1 MTNKICKISL
11 FSFIL
16 ACVSAMPGDA
26 AVKTKNSNRSYANAY
41 QQVNALSY
49 QQQYMDATN
58 TYATTAS
65 ATDNL
70 PVMVD
75 DERLAN
81 SILNAEA
88 SAPSVS
94 DLDACAMIY
103 PNGKFKWA
111 VPESGIRQN
120 QANQCVA
127 IVELRDANSNAV
139 LATTTLAAGDSMKCN
154 IDYFPEAS
162 YNMAALS
169 KIELPADEA
178 PTIEDVE
185 AVMNAEQKQNAGLKI
200 AAGAIIAGVAGNL
213 LAPKEAGSKTGKI
226 PLGTGKQQLI
236 DTAVGAAAGA
246 GVMAAST
253 YSGKVAGDTI
263 KSTAVN
269 AASGMLIGNM
279 MAGASAS
286 DGVLATT
293 KCSVGTGNAKQ
304 EHDCIIGTVQ
314 TFNAENNI
322 SSEQN
327 KVYLISQSGSMVKE
341 CKGSV
346 GDSEL
351 TNCSAQSDYKG
362 YVNIKIKM
370 QSSYTQ
376 PTEDLAK
383 ARKDANQAVRYVQD
397 KNAATKYTLVEV
409 GTTTGDDDFFVI
421 DSANAVSN
429 TELAY
434 AVFPSGSLK
443 KAFGYKDE
451 DWKSLE
457 PQAQYFKR
465 YADGSAGDKITKDTN
480 TQFKPSIRDGEDG
493 GLIDMSNQARAK
505 GTIVGTAA
513 GGALGGFAGYQ
524 GAKTEVSE
532 RWTAAVT
539 EYKGSLSNFICAT
552 GNRFLSQYNDYAQ
565 IPELNSGN

>member
-127 IVELRDANSNAV
+127 IVELRDANSNTV

-314 TFNAENNI
+314 TFNAEGNI
-322 SSEQN
+322 SSTSG
-327 KVYLISQSGSMVKE
+327 KVYLISKSGSMVKE
-341 CKGSV
+341 CTGSV
-346 GDSEL
+346 NDSEL
-351 TNCSAQSDYKG
+351 TNCKTPDNYKG
-362 YVNIKIKM
+362 YVNIKVKLVNGK
-370 QSSYTQ
+370 TD
-376 PTEDLAK
+376 TEDFTKVQKEPTTAK
-383 ARKDANQAVRYVQD
+383 RYVPKQTD
-397 KNAATKYTLVEV
+397 SEKYEIVSD
-409 GTTTGDDDFFVI
+409 GTTSGDDDFFVI
-421 DSANAVSN
+421 ASANAVSN